1 MNVLVYYIFFQRNH
15 MRLILLCRIRLD
27 FPLIIHRWYFLYDK
41 VRKTNNSVFDFLP
54 QSINFYSSIIMEN
67 MIHSFFLP
75 LRMLI
80 YMCICFT
87 CYCLAYQAWRIG
99 IRISPSSFHYQV
111 PLYTLQ
117 ITEKAIEC
125 YRTCLPFFYF
135 NDSESSRV
143 TIDKL
148 KIKYV
153 DIFVIDDSTVT
164 INTTSCI

>member
-1 MNVLVYYIFFQRNH
+1 M
-15 MRLILLCRIRLD
+15 LLYRIRLD

-117 ITEKAIEC
+117 ITEKAIYC
-125 YRTCLPFFYF
+125 YMTCLQIFSFY
-135 NDSESSRV
+135 DSECLKVR
-143 TIDKL
+143 IDRGE
-148 KIKYV
+148 I
-153 DIFVIDDSTVT
+153 IFQNQNLTRQ
-164 INTTSCI
+164 CICY

>member
-1 MNVLVYYIFFQRNH
+1 MSSPALFFCISWFEKQLMWYTNSLPALLSWTFLSNIIPKIQTYERFSRYFITYSFKEII
-15 MRLILLCRIRLD
+15 MRLILLCIIRLD

-99 IRISPSSFHYQV
+99 IRISPSSIH
-111 PLYTLQ
+111 
-117 ITEKAIEC
+117 
-125 YRTCLPFFYF
+125 
-135 NDSESSRV
+135 
-143 TIDKL
+143 
-148 KIKYV
+148 
-153 DIFVIDDSTVT
+153 
-164 INTTSCI
+164 